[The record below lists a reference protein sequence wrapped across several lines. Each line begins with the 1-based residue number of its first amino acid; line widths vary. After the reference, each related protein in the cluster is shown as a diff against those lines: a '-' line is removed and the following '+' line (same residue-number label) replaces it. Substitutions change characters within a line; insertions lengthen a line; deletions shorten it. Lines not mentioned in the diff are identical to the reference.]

1 MRMTRLR
8 ALGCGAVWAEDVDAV
23 EHTSIQ
29 AARAS
34 RVAAVTLEGLGMEL
48 LFNNAHPWIASTV

>member
-8 ALGCGAVWAEDVDAV
+8 ALGCAAVWAEDLDAV
-23 EHTSIQ
+23 EHTIIQ

-34 RVAAVTLEGLGMEL
+34 SFAAVTLKGLGMEL
-48 LFNNAHPWIASTV
+48 LFNNAHP